1 MVLTKNENRKTK
13 RVTGATAVLVGGV
26 AAVLAAQ
33 ARPPIDRHA
42 LVTRHNPILRAADR
56 RSPLSLGNGEFAF
69 TADITGLQTFPD
81 FYQRHDTMQPAGGST
96 PLVTQAQWG
105 WHSFPNP
112 EGYRP
117 EDAYAPYDAHGR
129 SVAYAS
135 RQATPAGVWLRE
147 NPHRL
152 NLAQI
157 GLVLR
162 NADGSEALLA
172 DLQETEQTLDL
183 WTGTL
188 TSRFELGGR
197 PVRVLSWVHPEHDLL
212 AVRVEAR
219 GLSPNQLAVRI
230 AFPYARALHSGDPSD
245 WTKPDRHR
253 TAIVRQER
261 GRIEWRRTLDTD
273 EYSVRLA
280 WSRSGNIRSAGPHE
294 SLLSFDRI
302 DAPLEFVAS
311 FSAKPQATRLPDVA
325 ATRAASSVHWQRFW
339 QSGGAIDLS
348 ESTDSRARELER
360 RIVLSQFLTA
370 IQSSGS
376 IPPQETG
383 LTYNSWF
390 GKFHLEMHWWHA
402 AHFALWNRLEMLE
415 RSLPWYRGIL
425 PSARETARRQGYGG
439 ARWPKM
445 VDPDGRDS
453 PSGVGVFL
461 IWQQPHPI
469 YLAELAYR
477 QRQDR
482 RTLELYRD
490 VVFETAQFMASY
502 AVRKPGEQRYVLGP
516 PLIPAQE
523 SHPPRTT
530 FNPGFELAY
539 WTFGLETA
547 QRWRERLGLPRDA
560 DWEDVLTNLSPLPS
574 RDGLY
579 VNTES
584 ALDTFTNADQR
595 RDHPTLLAS
604 CGMLPCARADPEM
617 MRRTL
622 REVMQS
628 WNFDRTWGWDYPLI
642 AMTAAR
648 VGEPQIAIDALL
660 MKTQKN
666 TYLPNGHNYQD
677 DRLTVYL
684 PGNGGLLTAAAMMA
698 AGWDGA
704 PDAHA
709 PGFPRDG
716 RWVVRWEGLRRL
728 P

>member
-13 RVTGATAVLVGGV
+13 RVTRATVVLVGGV
-26 AAVLAAQ
+26 AAVLAAPFDFAQ
-33 ARPPIDRHA
+33 GRQSGPPIDRRA
-42 LVTRHNPILRAADR
+42 LVTRHNPIVRAADR
-56 RSPLSLGNGEFAF
+56 LSPLSIGNGEFAF
-69 TADITGLQTFPD
+69 TADVTGLQTFAD
-81 FYQRHDTMQPAGGST
+81 FYQRDDAPAGGST
-96 PLVTQAQWG
+96 PLATQAQWG

-157 GLVLR
+157 GFVLR

-172 DLQETEQTLDL
+172 DLHETEQTLDL

-197 PVRVLSWVHPEHDLL
+197 AVRVLSWVHPEHDLL
-212 AVRVEAR
+212 AVRVDAE
-219 GLSPNQLAVRI
+219 GLAPNQLAVRI

-261 GRIEWRRTLDTD
+261 GQIEWRRRTLDTD

-311 FSAKPQATRLPDVA
+311 FSGQPQVTRLPDVA
-325 ATRAASSVHWQRFW
+325 ATRAASSAHWQRFW

-348 ESTDSRARELER
+348 ESTDLRARELER

-415 RSLPWYRGIL
+415 RSQPWYRRIL
-425 PSARETARRQGYGG
+425 PSARETARRQGYSG

-482 RTLELYRD
+482 RTLELYREL
-490 VVFETAQFMASY
+490 VFETAQFMASY

-523 SHPPRTT
+523 SNPPRPT

-539 WTFGLETA
+539 WAFGLETA
-547 QRWRERLGLPRDA
+547 QRWRERLGFPRDA
-560 DWEDVLTNLSPLPS
+560 DWENVLTNLSPLPS

-584 ALDTFTNADQR
+584 APDTFTNADQR

-604 CGMLPCARADPEM
+604 CGMLPCARADREM

-642 AMTAAR
+642 AMTAA
-648 VGEPQIAIDALL
+648 
-660 MKTQKN
+660 
-666 TYLPNGHNYQD
+666 
-677 DRLTVYL
+677 
-684 PGNGGLLTAAAMMA
+684 
-698 AGWDGA
+698 GWDGA

-716 RWVVRWEGLRRL
+716 RWVVRWEGLQRL